1 MRHQWKRLTV
11 QFVGVSATAVLCG
24 AALAQDAKNE
34 PCAGPVKR
42 DVEELGK
49 RFAKLGAKGVIVG
62 ASCNAR
68 GNLAV
73 ITIHR
78 PKDNRITRWK
88 PRDGL
93 TALFDHVMTGE

>member
-1 MRHQWKRLTV
+1 MVVAWIAIV
-11 QFVGVSATAVLCG
+11 ASP
-24 AALAQDAKNE
+24 ALGQEVKGE
-34 PCAGPVKR
+34 PCTGFVKQ
-42 DVEELGK
+42 DTEELAK

-68 GNLAV
+68 GNLSV

-88 PRDGL
+88 PKDGL
-93 TALFDHVMTGE
+93 AALIDRVMAGE